1 MTRAFGSRSGPPA
14 SPGFMAVVTMAGSRA
29 YARLAPQV
37 PLYLIPPLAAG
48 APRSPSLATTDAAR
62 GGMRLGDARLEMDR
76 RGEHP
81 LDETDGG
88 VHGADARRSS
98 GGTQA
103 RTRNGDA

>member
-1 MTRAFGSRSGPPA
+1 GPGATEVAEGVETRRIE
-14 SPGFMAVVTMAGSRA
+14 
-29 YARLAPQV
+29 AR
-37 PLYLIPPLAAG
+37 AG
-48 APRSPSLATTDAAR
+48 AHALGSEDAR
-62 GGMRLGDARLEMDR
+62 RGMRLGDARLEMDR

-103 RTRNGDA
+103 RARKTGDARRASGTSGPRVDPARPRRPSG